1 MLSKDLY
8 EELAKRLKRFNF
20 SGDMLKTELLTIYG
34 KDEAKA
40 IIDFLDEHDDCK
52 QSDFFLARV
61 DINNE
66 IKSYRSQS
74 GIMGL
79 VVGDALGVPVEFTSR
94 AERDA
99 DPVVDMR
106 AYGTHSQPAGTWSDD
121 SSMVVATMEWYDEIE
136 EWPEDYKPLMDK
148 FCNWLMHGDYTPYG
162 NNFDNGITVSRA
174 LMNYSRGM
182 EPTESGEKNENSNG
196 NGSLMRIMPTAL
208 FHTTDLA
215 FDTLYYPEKIYEM
228 SSLTHGHAR
237 SKLGCLIYAK
247 IISDILHMP
256 DVDKKEVVRASF
268 RVMEEYLST
277 IEKDEEI
284 VKEKAAY
291 NRLWDIDAFIEI
303 PREDIKSSGYV
314 VDTLEAAVWC
324 FLTTD
329 SYKDCVLKA
338 VNLGDDTDT
347 VGAVAGGLAGYYY
360 GIDDIPSEWINLI
373 PKKDWILDLA
383 SRMYN

>member
-20 SGDMLKTELLTIYG
+20 SLDMLKTELLTIYG
-34 KDEAKA
+34 KEEAKA
-40 IIDFLDEHDDCK
+40 IIDYLDKNEECN

-61 DINNE
+61 DINNK

-174 LMNYSRGM
+174 L
-182 EPTESGEKNENSNG
+182 
-196 NGSLMRIMPTAL
+196 
-208 FHTTDLA
+208 
-215 FDTLYYPEKIYEM
+215 
-228 SSLTHGHAR
+228 
-237 SKLGCLIYAK
+237 
-247 IISDILHMP
+247 
-256 DVDKKEVVRASF
+256 
-268 RVMEEYLST
+268 
-277 IEKDEEI
+277 
-284 VKEKAAY
+284 
-291 NRLWDIDAFIEI
+291 
-303 PREDIKSSGYV
+303 
-314 VDTLEAAVWC
+314 
-324 FLTTD
+324 
-329 SYKDCVLKA
+329 
-338 VNLGDDTDT
+338 
-347 VGAVAGGLAGYYY
+347 
-360 GIDDIPSEWINLI
+360 
-373 PKKDWILDLA
+373 
-383 SRMYN
+383 